1 MYYDLNARVGIC
13 VAFESTTNGTMP
25 EGFWAVIVIIV
36 AIVAYV
42 LAKVV
47 YYVRRSDE
55 QWTEVDKSKLKEW
68 KDDEDW

>member
-1 MYYDLNARVGIC
+1 
-13 VAFESTTNGTMP
+13 MP
-25 EGFWAVIVIIV
+25 EGFWAVIAIIV
-36 AIVAYV
+36 AIVVYV

>member
-1 MYYDLNARVGIC
+1 MRGRRMNA
-13 VAFESTTNGTMP
+13 NGTMP
-25 EGFWAVIVIIV
+25 EGFWAVIAIIV
-36 AIVAYV
+36 AIVVYV